1 MPQAHPPI
9 QHLQLAVADHGQDIA
24 QVVAQLVALA
34 AARKAIPQLSEGAV
48 WLRLSTEVLS
58 RNVPSVSKPGLLKA
72 MSRRLSV

>member
-34 AARKAIPQLSEGAV
+34 AAREGNPTAI
-48 WLRLSTEVLS
+48 
-58 RNVPSVSKPGLLKA
+58 
-72 MSRRLSV
+72 